1 MKTNKNP
8 FLTAPPII
16 TLSGRDSVKI
26 ENISGVKGFNSDSV
40 SINIHGG
47 VIIIEGDFLE
57 IGYMEDCMIL
67 VHGKIRS
74 VSFA

>member
-1 MKTNKNP
+1 MKTNKTP

-16 TLSGRDSVKI
+16 TISGRDSVKI
-26 ENISGVKGFNSDSV
+26 ENISGVKGFNSDSI
-40 SINIHGG
+40 SINIQGG
-47 VIIIEGDFLE
+47 VIIIEGDSLE
-57 IGYMEDCMIL
+57 IGYMEEGLVL